1 MRVTRL
7 AAVAAMAALVS
18 ACEFTV
24 RDDSQ
29 ANPANEAATQQQQQQ
44 QQAQLA
50 QIREQAAREFQQL
63 RFLVD
68 VGDRQLRVLNGE
80 QVIHAHDVS
89 VGTRE
94 WPTPTGSWEI
104 HRVDLNPEWIPPKDE
119 EWAKGE
125 ERKAPG
131 AADNPMGR
139 ARLVYRMPNTIHG
152 TNELSSL
159 GKAASHGSI
168 RVANDVVIQLAELL
182 LKAGGAWEGPQ
193 WFQQMAQNQSREFQI
208 DLPRPVPIVVQD

>member
-44 QQAQLA
+44 QAQLA

-68 VGDRQLRVLNGE
+68 VSDRQLRVLNGE

-119 EWAKGE
+119 EWAKDE